1 MRMTGM
7 RMTVAS
13 SVSPECGPGVECGHP
28 FSPVLQSHSTSL
40 PFSKHFSHSSR
51 LCLGVSLCLRNL
63 YSFFKAQFKFI
74 SPLKSSLFSPVL
86 LIVAITIYHK
96 HNITPKYYLI
106 VGLVRSLS
114 TVGLSS
120 LDTVVPCGCR
130 TEVVLLAVG
139 QGLSLLLEA
148 APFLSRPSL

>member
-1 MRMTGM
+1 M

-63 YSFFKAQFKFI
+63 YSFCKAQFKFI

-96 HNITPKYYLI
+96 HNINTQILSHSWFGQKSEYSGAQLI
-106 VGLVRSLS
+106 GYHGSLW
-114 TVGLSS
+114 L
-120 LDTVVPCGCR
+120 
-130 TEVVLLAVG
+130 
-139 QGLSLLLEA
+139 
-148 APFLSRPSL
+148 